1 LVFGV
6 KNFEKKVT
14 KVEKVGEIWVFVEK
28 SGCLL
33 CEGKIKKPE
42 VFLYA
47 TKATKSLP
55 GSLKV

>member
-1 LVFGV
+1 M